1 MTSKDEEETLLESSF
16 FLTLLL
22 NLALPVTILKALNPT
37 KIIWVFL
44 TEIRVTGVMLIVG
57 S

>member
-1 MTSKDEEETLLESSF
+1 MTSKDEEETLLASSF